1 VSIKTEMQ
9 GPSGYLKKVRDQ
21 YLPSSRQMAELAYQR
36 YTEQHG
42 FDLTPDYIYQHA
54 DDVLKDLFIA
64 ETEIFNEKNQQIV
77 SSVIPYYFNE
87 IYRQHDENYPET
99 SQSMDRLA
107 SLYSSVQSNAC
118 TQPDFVAGISET
130 ICPIIDVASFSQ
142 KQSAKSRVGNTLQ
155 NHLQKM
161 FEICNIPNEVQQRQE
176 EGETIM
182 DFVVPNLAAVSTM
195 PDQVINIECQTT
207 LKDRFRLTTG
217 KSTEARMKRYL
228 ATMTGLGIVTS
239 RDIKDLTIGKLRE
252 IIVKNNVTLIVH
264 LDVKTQSI
272 AKIDADLASLRSQQ
286 NKEIEINEL
295 QQLRNLCQN
304 KLISYRDLFNRD
316 IRSVQTYWS
325 N

>member
-118 TQPDFVAGISET
+118 TQPDFVAEISET

-142 KQSAKSRVGNTLQ
+142 KQSAKSRVGNPSGIFT
-155 NHLQKM
+155 
-161 FEICNIPNEVQQRQE
+161 
-176 EGETIM
+176 
-182 DFVVPNLAAVSTM
+182 AANRIISDTPVTSS
-195 PDQVINIECQTT
+195 E
-207 LKDRFRLTTG
+207 LTTG
-217 KSTEARMKRYL
+217 IL
-228 ATMTGLGIVTS
+228 VTA
-239 RDIKDLTIGKLRE
+239 IIAPLTPLLL
-252 IIVKNNVTLIVH
+252 N
-264 LDVKTQSI
+264 
-272 AKIDADLASLRSQQ
+272 A
-286 NKEIEINEL
+286 
-295 QQLRNLCQN
+295 
-304 KLISYRDLFNRD
+304 
-316 IRSVQTYWS
+316 
-325 N
+325 